1 MPEKVLK
8 GIAVSPGIA
17 IGRAQILQSRE
28 IPIVQKRLSPD
39 QAEGEK
45 QRFFKALEKSKNQ
58 LIALRKKVMNEIGE
72 AMAYIFD
79 AHISI
84 LEDKTFINQVEIL
97 IKEEQAN
104 ADWAVKTVMD
114 RMIRIFDA
122 FDDMYLKD
130 RITDIKDICR
140 RILKNLTN
148 AGRESKMPLQE
159 EVILVAP
166 ELSPSR
172 LAQMSNKYILG
183 FATEAGGRD
192 SHTAILA
199 RSLQIPA
206 VAGLHNLCQMI
217 EDEEHIIIDGDEGIL
232 ILNPDISILNEYK
245 NKQLRY
251 KDFEK
256 QLLKTKDLE
265 SRTVDGVTI
274 ELQANIEMP
283 DEVEPAIKYGAKGIG
298 LYRTEFLFL
307 KPQFYL
313 PNEEEQLKTYKD
325 IAQKFKPYPVMIR
338 TLDLGGEKI
347 NPYPYGRSE
356 LNPVL
361 GLRAVR
367 YCLNNRD
374 VFRTQLRA
382 ILQAACCGNI
392 KIIIPMIS
400 GVEEFRQ
407 VKSLINEAREE
418 LKKQKLRFG
427 GNVPLGIM
435 IEVPSAA
442 ATADILAREADFF
455 TIGTNDLIQY
465 FLAVDR
471 TNAEVSHLFQ
481 PLHPAI
487 LRSLKFVIDSANKAG
502 IEVGLCGEMASDPL
516 FIIILLGLGLRQ
528 LSMNPASIPK
538 IKGIIRA
545 IHYSQTKE
553 MADKMLQLSTA
564 REVEEYALEKMT
576 NLFPD
581 GFLAGIENKIVN

>member
-1 MPEKVLK
+1 MPEKILK
-8 GIAVSPGIA
+8 GIAVSSGIA
-17 IGRAQILQSRE
+17 IGRAQILQKQE
-28 IPIVQKRLSPD
+28 IPIVQKRLSPN
-39 QAEGEK
+39 QAKKEK

-58 LIALRKKVMNEIGE
+58 LIILRRKILNEIGE
-72 AMAYIFD
+72 ALAYIFD

-84 LEDKTFINQVEIL
+84 LEDKTLIKQVEMVIE
-97 IKEEQAN
+97 KEQAN

-114 RMIRIFDA
+114 RMIKIFDA
-122 FDDMYLKD
+122 FDDAYLKD
-130 RITDIKDICR
+130 RIADIKDICR

-148 AGRESKMPLQE
+148 AGTESKIPLQE
-159 EVILVAP
+159 EAILVAP

-172 LAQMSNKYILG
+172 LAQMSNQYILG

-199 RSLQIPA
+199 RSLHIPA

-217 EDEEHIIIDGDEGIL
+217 EDKEQIIIDGDEGIL
-232 ILNPDISILNEYK
+232 ILNPDISIINEYK

-251 KDFEK
+251 KNLEK

-265 SRTVDGVTI
+265 SKTIDGVTI

-307 KPQFYL
+307 KPHFYL
-313 PNEEEQLKTYKD
+313 PGEEEQLKTYRS
-325 IAQKFKPYPVMIR
+325 IAHKLKPYPVMIR

-347 NPYPYGRSE
+347 NPSPYGRSE
-356 LNPVL
+356 PNPVL

-367 YCLNNRD
+367 YCMNNRE
-374 VFRTQLRA
+374 VFSTQLRA
-382 ILQAACCGNI
+382 LLQAACYGNI

-407 VKSLINEAREE
+407 VKSLVKETQEE
-418 LKKQKLRFG
+418 LKQQKLPYG
-427 GNVPLGIM
+427 EKVPLGVM

-442 ATADILAREADFF
+442 AIADLLAREADFF

-471 TNAEVSHLFQ
+471 TNAQVSHLFQ

-487 LRSLKFVIDSANKAG
+487 LRSLKFIIDSANKEG

-538 IKGIIRA
+538 IKGMIRTLN
-545 IHYSQTKE
+545 YSQAKTI
-553 MADKMLQLSTA
+553 AVKMLELSTA
-564 REVEEYALEKMT
+564 REVEEYALEKMAS
-576 NLFPD
+576 LFPD